1 MCRKIIIFVLSTSSD
16 YNNLCENIIRDPL
29 YNVNAFMPNFL
40 VFLITFVSIVTLFLL
55 VFLIYKSRHS
65 GNTGNQETFYQL
77 FNDLRK
83 ELQQTTNLQRK
94 EMQDRL
100 EGIHDKLVQNISSS
114 SNMLQSHFSQ
124 TNQIIKNVTEKLTT
138 LDETNK
144 QVLSFSEQ
152 MKSLEDILK
161 NPKHRGILGEYWLET
176 LLGQVLSPG
185 QYQMQYDL
193 GIDEDSG
200 QKLIPDAVIFVK
212 DFIIPIDAK
221 FSLENYNRLVKE
233 NDNSQKERFE
243 RDFKA
248 DIKKRIDETSRYIQP
263 AKGTTNFAFMFV
275 PAEGVFHNLI
285 MTNVGAANINTRNL
299 IEYAFEKKVMIV
311 SPTSFFA
318 YLQTVLLGLR
328 ALQIEESVKEIQ
340 KQTEHLMHH
349 LAAYEE
355 HHNKIG
361 KHLETSMRAYVT
373 ASGELKKIDKDI
385 FRITEGVA
393 GNQLQPQEIIMSSS
407 TDDGPNTD
415 A

>member
-1 MCRKIIIFVLSTSSD
+1 MSNFLIFFVISTSILTFVL
-16 YNNLCENIIRDPL
+16 LL
-29 YNVNAFMPNFL
+29 
-40 VFLITFVSIVTLFLL
+40 FLIF
-55 VFLIYKSRHS
+55 KSRPNK
-65 GNTGNQETFYQL
+65 NTDSEDSFYQL

-185 QYQMQYDL
+185 QYQMQFDL
-193 GIDEDSG
+193 GIDEDTG

-221 FSLENYNRLVKE
+221 FSLENYNRLVRE
-233 NDNSQKERFE
+233 NDESQKERFE
-243 RDFKA
+243 KDFKA

-263 AKGTTNFAFMFV
+263 TKRTTNFAFMFV

-285 MTNVGAANINTRNL
+285 TANVGAANINARNL
-299 IEYAFEKKVMIV
+299 IEYAFEKRVMIV

-340 KQTEHLMHH
+340 KHTEHLMRH

-355 HHNKIG
+355 HHNKVG
-361 KHLETSMRAYVT
+361 KHLETSMKAYT
-373 ASGELKKIDKDI
+373 ASSGELKKIDKDI
-385 FRITEGVA
+385 FRITEGAV
-393 GNQLQPQEIIMSSS
+393 GNQLQPQEILMSSS
-407 TDDGPNTD
+407 TDE